1 MIIGLTEAQADER
14 RAKGLVNLS
23 QKKITKTNWQ
33 IFRDNVLTLFNL
45 FNLLIGIA
53 LFCVHAYMNM
63 LYLLIVVINI
73 FIRIAQEA
81 RARNMVN
88 RLSLLSA
95 QAARVVRDGKEI
107 EIPAD
112 QIVLDDV
119 IAVQAGDQICAD
131 SVVVEGGIEANES
144 LLTGEADPIQK
155 QKDGRLLSG
164 SFAVSGKCYARVE
177 HVGADNFVAKL
188 AEGAKKY
195 KKLNS
200 ELLRS
205 MSRVTK
211 FTAFLI
217 PPLGVLLF
225 IEAFVIRKAAP
236 DVSVV
241 SAAAALLGM
250 LPKGLVLLIS
260 IALITGVI
268 SLSKKNILVQEMQAL
283 ETLARA
289 DVLCLDKTGTL
300 TIGEM
305 SVRNFYVTDEKAFPV
320 PAETALSMFAAASA
334 DNNSTFAALKK
345 YFLSCHGDTVPD
357 PACHETCPHDPLS
370 ATPHS
375 NVLPFSSGRKFSAVT
390 FAGLGTVVVG
400 APERLYPDGKAP
412 EEITGRQAAGIRV
425 LCAGFTA
432 EAVSADNLPP
442 VAVGAVIELSD
453 PIRPDAKT
461 TLDFF
466 RKEGVDIKII
476 SGDNPLTVSGI
487 AEQAGFEK
495 SGEFVDMS
503 EVETDGE
510 ITAAAAE
517 YSVFGRVSPAQKQK
531 LVAALKKQGHTVAM
545 AGDGVNDVL
554 ALREAD
560 CGIAMGAG
568 SDAARQVSQL
578 VLTSSAFTS
587 LPDAIMEGR
596 RVINNMTRVAGV
608 FFIKTLYSVLLSLLF
623 ICLNVPF
630 PFAPI
635 QITLIDLAIEAFPT
649 FFISF
654 EKSGGRIKGN
664 FLGTVTKNALPH
676 ALLIVLVMAAALIMR
691 KPLNLSDEDVLAI
704 MYFLTGFISLAAVF
718 RSCLP
723 FNRLRAG
730 LFAASFIG
738 FYAAVYLFPNI
749 LGIAPPSK
757 SALLIIL
764 ALAAACLPALLLL
777 IYLTEKIFKSGIDR
791 IKKPL

>member
-1 MIIGLTEAQADER
+1 MVTGLTEEQVNER
-14 RAKGLVNLS
+14 LANGLVNAA

-45 FNLLIGIA
+45 FNFLIGAA
-53 LFCVHAYMNM
+53 LFYVKAYMNL

-73 FIRIAQEA
+73 FIRVAQEV
-81 RARNMVN
+81 RARNLVN
-88 RLSLLSA
+88 KLSLLSA
-95 QAARVVRDGKEI
+95 QNARVLRDGKEI
-107 EIPAD
+107 EIPVE

-119 IAVQAGDQICAD
+119 IVFQAGNQICTD
-131 SVVVEGGIEANES
+131 SIVLDGGIEVNES
-144 LLTGEADPIQK
+144 LLTGEADAVQK
-155 QKDGRLLSG
+155 QEGGSLLSG
-164 SFAVSGKCYARVE
+164 SFVVSGKCCARAE
-177 HVGADNFVAKL
+177 HVGADNFVAQL
-188 AEGAKKY
+188 SQGAKKY
-195 KKLNS
+195 KKLHS

-205 MSRVTK
+205 MSKVTK
-211 FTAFLI
+211 LTAFLI

-225 IEAFVIRKAAP
+225 IQAYVLRKAAL

-268 SLSKKNILVQEMQAL
+268 GLSKKKILVQEMQSL

-300 TIGEM
+300 TVGEM
-305 SVRNFYVTDEKAFPV
+305 AVSDFYVTDETAFPV
-320 PAETALSMFAAASA
+320 PAETALAAFAAASG
-334 DNNSTFAALKK
+334 DNNSTFVALKK
-345 YFLSCHGDTVPD
+345 YFLSCHG
-357 PACHETCPHDPLS
+357 PARHESCPHGPLS
-370 ATPHS
+370 
-375 NVLPFSSGRKFSAVT
+375 VIPFSSERKFSAVT
-390 FAGLGTVVVG
+390 FDGFGTIVVD
-400 APERLYPDGKAP
+400 APERLYADGNIP
-412 EEITGRQAAGIRV
+412 QRIIDRQAAGIRV

-432 EAVSADNLPP
+432 EPVSADTLPELK
-442 VAVGAVIELSD
+442 AGAVIELSD
-453 PIRPDAKT
+453 PIRGDAKK

-466 RKEGVDIKII
+466 RREGVDIKII
-476 SGDNPLTVSGI
+476 SGDNPLTVAGI
-487 AEQAGFEK
+487 AGQAGFEK

-503 EVETDGE
+503 AVETDGE
-510 ITAAAAE
+510 IEAAAAE

-531 LVAALKKQGHTVAM
+531 LVAAMKKQGHTVAM

-578 VLTSSAFTS
+578 VLTGSDFTS

-608 FFIKTLYSVLLSLLF
+608 FFIKTIYSVLLSLLF
-623 ICLNVPF
+623 IILNVPF
-630 PFAPI
+630 PFVPV
-635 QITLIDLAIEAFPT
+635 QITLIDLAIEAFPA

-654 EKSGGRIKGN
+654 EKSGGRVKGG

-676 ALLIVLVMAAALIMR
+676 AVLILLTMAAVLIMR
-691 KPLNLSDEDVLAI
+691 KPLNLSDGDSLAI
-704 MYFLTGFISLAAVF
+704 MYFITGFISLAAVF

-730 LFAASFIG
+730 LFAVSFVG
-738 FYAAVYLFPNI
+738 FYAAIYLFSNI
-749 LGIAPPSK
+749 LKIALPSK
-757 SALLIIL
+757 NALFIIL
-764 ALAAACLPALLLL
+764 ALAAACLPLLLL
-777 IYLTEKIFKSGIDR
+777 LTFLTEKIYGKILKLGID
-791 IKKPL
+791 KTQKPL